1 MHPNTF
7 VSILLLSFRNTQ
19 LSLLQTSSRSGMSAF
34 TPLAPRG
41 GTPIISN
48 KKGLDD
54 AEPFKRTTV
63 TLGMSNNPSK
73 QPPSSI
79 SSKSASSQATPEFSL
94 RPSTSWQYS
103 TPLRVIQASEKTT
116 KTGSSPKSVMDVD
129 RKSPV
134 KQRRR
139 KMRRSKKVPVTSAEN
154 SLDWIFS
161 TLIAKCGVDK
171 CAGQELADIYEDE
184 YLDSEEEDSMYSGDD
199 LFDRS
204 VDSGSYMD
212 CSFGTRSLGTRTL
225 DTQSAASSRQSSL
238 IQTGKM
244 QASKASTESTSSDSR
259 SNSLLESADNSLID
273 STDEF
278 GSHNEESA
286 ADDSLIESILTHDL
300 ETWADITAPSPEQS
314 AGSTPP
320 PSPPLYKVSCLT
332 TRSTIEI
339 CLFTTLQS
347 NSLLLSTLI
356 Q

>member
-1 MHPNTF
+1 
-7 VSILLLSFRNTQ
+7 
-19 LSLLQTSSRSGMSAF
+19 MSAF

-48 KKGLDD
+48 KKVLDD
-54 AEPFKRTTV
+54 AEPFKRTSG
-63 TLGMSNNPSK
+63 TLNMSNNTSK
-73 QPPSSI
+73 QPLTLTSSLSSI
-79 SSKSASSQATPEFSL
+79 SSKSTSSQATPEFPV
-94 RPSTSWQYS
+94 RPSIKWQYS
-103 TPLRVIQASEKTT
+103 TPLRVASSSSFLQNSLQASEKTI
-116 KTGSSPKSVMDVD
+116 KMGSSPKSVMDVD
-129 RKSPV
+129 SKSPT

-139 KMRRSKKVPVTSAEN
+139 KTRRSKKVPITSSAEN
-154 SLDWIFS
+154 SLDWIF
-161 TLIAKCGVDK
+161 TAFIAKCGVDK

-184 YLDSEEEDSMYSGDD
+184 YLDSEEEEDSMYSADD

-212 CSFGTRSLGTRTL
+212 SSFGTRSLGTRTL

-238 IQTGKM
+238 LQTGKI
-244 QASKASTESTSSDSR
+244 QTSKASTESTSSDSR

-278 GSHNEESA
+278 GSHNEEA
-286 ADDSLIESILTHDL
+286 ADDSLIESILSHDL

-314 AGSTPP
+314 AVSAPP
-320 PSPPLYKVSCLT
+320 PPPPLYKVSCLT
-332 TRSTIEI
+332 RSTIET

-347 NSLLLSTLI
+347 NSLLLYTLI

>member
-1 MHPNTF
+1 
-7 VSILLLSFRNTQ
+7 
-19 LSLLQTSSRSGMSAF
+19 MSAF

-54 AEPFKRTTV
+54 AEPFKRTSG
-63 TLGMSNNPSK
+63 TLNMSSNTSK
-73 QPPSSI
+73 QPLTLTSSLSSI
-79 SSKSASSQATPEFSL
+79 SSKSTSSQASPEFPV

-103 TPLRVIQASEKTT
+103 TPIRVTSSSSFLQNSLQASEKTI
-116 KTGSSPKSVMDVD
+116 KMGSSPKSVMDVD
-129 RKSPV
+129 RKSPT

-139 KMRRSKKVPVTSAEN
+139 KTRRSRKVPVTSSDEN
-154 SLDWIFS
+154 SLDWIF
-161 TLIAKCGVDK
+161 TAFIAKCGVDK

-184 YLDSEEEDSMYSGDD
+184 YLDSEEEEDSMYSSDD

-212 CSFGTRSLGTRTL
+212 SSFGTRSLGTRTL
-225 DTQSAASSRQSSL
+225 DTQSATSSRQSSL
-238 IQTGKM
+238 FQTGKI
-244 QASKASTESTSSDSR
+244 QTSKASTESTSSDSR

-286 ADDSLIESILTHDL
+286 ADDSLIESILSHDL

-314 AGSTPP
+314 AVSGSPP
-320 PSPPLYKVSCLT
+320 PPPPLYKVSCLT
-332 TRSTIEI
+332 RSTIET

-347 NSLLLSTLI
+347 NSLLLYTLI

>member
-1 MHPNTF
+1 
-7 VSILLLSFRNTQ
+7 
-19 LSLLQTSSRSGMSAF
+19 MSAF

-48 KKGLDD
+48 KKVLDD
-54 AEPFKRTTV
+54 AQPFKRTTV
-63 TLGMSNNPSK
+63 TLGMSNNASK
-73 QPPSSI
+73 QPLTLTSSLSSI
-79 SSKSASSQATPEFSL
+79 SSKSTSSQATPEFPV
-94 RPSTSWQYS
+94 RPSTQWQYS
-103 TPLRVIQASEKTT
+103 TPLRVASSSSFLQNSLQASEKTI
-116 KTGSSPKSVMDVD
+116 KMGSSPKSVMDVD
-129 RKSPV
+129 RKSPA

-139 KMRRSKKVPVTSAEN
+139 KMRQSKRVPVTSSAEN

-161 TLIAKCGVDK
+161 TFIAKCGVDK

-184 YLDSEEEDSMYSGDD
+184 YLDSEEDSMYSADD

-212 CSFGTRSLGTRTL
+212 SSFGTRSLGTRTL

-238 IQTGKM
+238 LQTGKI
-244 QASKASTESTSSDSR
+244 QTSKASTESTSSDSR

-286 ADDSLIESILTHDL
+286 ADDSLIESILSHDL

-314 AGSTPP
+314 TVSAPP
-320 PSPPLYKVSCLT
+320 PPPPLYKVSCLT
-332 TRSTIEI
+332 HSTIET
-339 CLFTTLQS
+339 CLFTTLH
-347 NSLLLSTLI
+347 LTLYFHTHSYNRN
-356 Q
+356 